1 MTDPH
6 APDPHAQLPTMAC
19 TLAEKI
25 HRDILSSG
33 LKAGDLFMTSD
44 QVAKRYDA
52 SRTVVREA
60 LSQLRALGVLR
71 GRQRRGVLVAQPDPI
86 KLSARW
92 VPLFGRAG
100 LEGFRRLAE
109 WRFVLEVGA
118 LDLAVEHA
126 TPEQIHRLAAA
137 ADEFAKVAAVS
148 GHSVEADKLDIAFHA
163 IILEMTGNPLVA
175 GMHRVV
181 ADYFHASKQFN
192 TPPDAAKAI
201 REHHTIAEAFAREDL
216 ETARS
221 ILRAH
226 LRTTLV
232 V

>member
-1 MTDPH
+1 MATTH
-6 APDPHAQLPTMAC
+6 TRLPTMAC

-33 LKAGDLFMTSD
+33 LKAGDLFMTSE
-44 QVAKRYDA
+44 QVAQRYDA

-86 KLSARW
+86 ELSARW
-92 VPLFGRAG
+92 VPMFGRSAG
-100 LEGFRRLAE
+100 LDGFRRLAE
-109 WRFVLEVGA
+109 WRFVLEAGA
-118 LDLAVEHA
+118 VDLAVEHA
-126 TPEQIHRLAAA
+126 TPDQLARLHRA
-137 ADEFAKVAAVS
+137 ADDFAAVASTS
-148 GHSVEADKLDIAFHA
+148 GHSREADKLDLAFHA

-181 ADYFHASKQFN
+181 ADYFHTCKQFN
-192 TPPDAAKAI
+192 TPPEASKAI
-201 REHHTIAEAFAREDL
+201 RDHHTIAEAFAQGDL

-226 LRTTLV
+226 LRSTLV
-232 V
+232 W

>member
-1 MTDPH
+1 
-6 APDPHAQLPTMAC
+6 MAC
-19 TLAEKI
+19 SLAEKI
-25 HRDILSSG
+25 HRDIVSSG
-33 LKAGDLFMTSD
+33 LKAGELFMTSD

-71 GRQRRGVLVAQPDPI
+71 GRQRLGVLVAQPDPI

-92 VPLFGRAG
+92 VPMFGRAGG

-126 TPEQIHRLAAA
+126 TPEQLHRLAQG

-148 GHSVEADKLDIAFHA
+148 GHSIEADKLDIAFHA

-192 TPPDAAKAI
+192 TPPDASKAI
-201 REHHTIAEAFAREDL
+201 REHHTIAEAFARGDL

-221 ILRAH
+221 VLRAH
-226 LRTTLV
+226 LRTTLG
-232 V
+232 

>member
-1 MTDPH
+1 MANTRT
-6 APDPHAQLPTMAC
+6 QLPTMAC

-25 HRDILSSG
+25 HRDIVSSG

-44 QVAKRYDA
+44 QVAQRYDA

-86 KLSARW
+86 ELSARW
-92 VPLFGRAG
+92 VPMFGRSAG
-100 LEGFRRLAE
+100 LDGFRRLAE

-118 LDLAVEHA
+118 VDLAVENA
-126 TPEQIHRLAAA
+126 APEELLRLARA
-137 ADEFAKVAAVS
+137 ADEFAEVAAKS
-148 GHSVEADKLDIAFHA
+148 GHSLEADKLDLAFHA

-181 ADYFHASKQFN
+181 ADYFHVSKKFN
-192 TPPDAAKAI
+192 TPPEASKAI
-201 REHHTIAEAFAREDL
+201 REHHTIAEAFARRDL
-216 ETARS
+216 ETARC

-226 LRTTLV
+226 LRSTLAR
-232 V
+232 